1 MAEITIPIADVDEA
15 VANAKPGETVEVYAT
30 LKIKSKSD
38 SEIVADISEV
48 EKCEDMG
55 EEDSMDSEDLSE
67 GSGHESEPGDPA
79 EDAAEGEPHGKM
91 KHKGKGMGVII
102 MIGSPKKK

>member
-30 LKIKSKSD
+30 LKIKSD
-38 SEIVADISEV
+38 SEVVADISEV
-48 EKCEDMG
+48 EKCEDMD
-55 EEDSMDSEDLSE
+55 EEGSMDSEDASE
-67 GSGHESEPGDPA
+67 DPGY
-79 EDAAEGEPHGKM
+79 EREQGDAADDDAYDEPRRKM

-102 MIGSPKKK
+102 MIGGPKKK

>member
-55 EEDSMDSEDLSE
+55 EEGSMDSEDLSE
-67 GSGHESEPGDPA
+67 GSGHESEPGDP
-79 EDAAEGEPHGKM
+79 AEGEPHGKM